1 MSGSRW
7 DLSAPTRDQ
16 THAYW
21 IGRQSLNHWKVSLI
35 NNLIS
40 FHYPTR
46 LFSRCPGC
54 IRDSDQCHPHRSTP
68 QELFWPLLIWT
79 GHLLHLLLSPRT
91 GQPLE
96 QVSDTSTS
104 SLTLLPLRGEVY
116 VASPQIW
123 VNLRDSLVPYSNAED
138 AMTSSPI
145 ARQPQRLG
153 HKKWC
158 NLPLAGRELTSK
170 LWSLTLSCLIT
181 LRWKPRPH
189 GEFTHRLSWQPTST
203 TLWLKMS
210 QVVPVPPFRLPPGT
224 NFF

>member
-1 MSGSRW
+1 MPSVVFDVGNIRVSKISWLPSWKGRNESNKDTKEW
-7 DLSAPTRDQ
+7 FAKQHCEGTQ
-16 THAYW
+16 
-21 IGRQSLNHWKVSLI
+21 IGAHHGRL
-35 NNLIS
+35 
-40 FHYPTR
+40 YTR
-46 LFSRCPGC
+46 LQ
-54 IRDSDQCHPHRSTP
+54 I
-68 QELFWPLLIWT
+68 
-79 GHLLHLLLSPRT
+79 
-91 GQPLE
+91 
-96 QVSDTSTS
+96 
-104 SLTLLPLRGEVY
+104 LTLLPLRGEVY

-145 ARQPQRLG
+145 ARQPPRLG

-181 LRWKPRPH
+181 LRRKPRPH